1 MKRTCEASNLNIAH
15 LSSSLDVNSTTLIA
29 HLVLNKGKN
38 VLQLTY
44 SLGADALR
52 ALVTGLGRGL
62 EGELKI
68 VSFFEVTI
76 VFPGEAFLCFMV
88 SGTLANAK
96 SLDFRNIGALIKN
109 KSYEIKFKIEIE
121 SMTTHTSRSLLIVSS
136 L

>member
-1 MKRTCEASNLNIAH
+1 MRRTCEASNLNIAH

-38 VLQLTY
+38 VLQSTY
-44 SLGADALR
+44 SLGADALH

-88 SGTLANAK
+88 SGTLGLVATTFIIILRHMPRA
-96 SLDFRNIGALIKN
+96 IYLI
-109 KSYEIKFKIEIE
+109 
-121 SMTTHTSRSLLIVSS
+121 TPT
-136 L
+136 

>member
-1 MKRTCEASNLNIAH
+1 MRRTCEASNLNIAH
-15 LSSSLDVNSTTLIA
+15 LSSSLDINSTILIA
-29 HLVLNKGKN
+29 YLVVNKGKN
-38 VLQLTY
+38 VLQSTY
-44 SLGADALR
+44 LLGADALH

-68 VSFFEVTI
+68 VLFLEVPI

-96 SLDFRNIGALIKN
+96 SLDFRNIGTLIKN
-109 KSYEIKFKIEIE
+109 KSYKIKFKIEIE
-121 SMTTHTSRSLLIVSS
+121 SMTTHTSHSLLIVSS